1 MCAFSISNFLTL
13 IFSACLVV
21 AAFLTFL
28 AICAQVWIYN
38 CQLKEMQ
45 KSSQA
50 AAEAAQAAK
59 ASADAATQAVNTS
72 MVTERAIVL
81 IDSVTLNTDKLRYE
95 SVVLF
100 TL

>member
-21 AAFLTFL
+21 AGFLTFL

-45 KSSQA
+45 KSTNAATKSA
-50 AAEAAQAAK
+50 KAAE
-59 ASADAATQAVNTS
+59 
-72 MVTERAIVL
+72 
-81 IDSVTLNTDKLRYE
+81 DSVTLARENAHLDQRAWIGAEYIGFPQAGKIF
-95 SVVLF
+95 SPVVGKYW
-100 TL
+100 